1 MRMESE
7 SLADTTT
14 QASGKQCHRHCVG
27 GVQTYFT
34 KEVMSWGD
42 PRIQLSFVLCMVMSM
57 CLIAAQESS
66 ALAQASGASSATEP
80 ANAGNTDAVNLSS
93 SSNSEE
99 SQTPVTKIPE
109 TPLEILQ
116 GLGVFVY
123 PLGLASVLVLWV
135 TIERL
140 VVLRRSRVIPQPFVR
155 RFFEHM
161 REGHLDPK
169 TSLQLCE
176 ENGSPIAA
184 VFAHG
189 VRKWGKPSV
198 EVEQAIIDGGER
210 QTSQLRKHIR
220 VLNGAATVAPL
231 IGLLGTVAGMIES
244 FNTIAAKQ
252 AMGRTEDLAAGIGLA
267 LLTTA
272 AGLLIAI
279 PALIM
284 YMYFAGRVDSLI
296 IEMDGLAQD
305 LVDLISAEG
314 MADQDRL
321 ARAPAAIGKST
332 DVKKPA

>member
-1 MRMESE
+1 METKFNETEFSE
-7 SLADTTT
+7 TATKRAASRSMTTYRRKAGRLAFTGSSSVRRKAGAFAVLTLMCLTVAITTT
-14 QASGKQCHRHCVG
+14 HRSAV
-27 GVQTYFT
+27 
-34 KEVMSWGD
+34 
-42 PRIQLSFVLCMVMSM
+42 
-57 CLIAAQESS
+57 AQPGSETRSDV
-66 ALAQASGASSATEP
+66 SSATKPVNE
-80 ANAGNTDAVNLSS
+80 NVGTDGNKPLPT
-93 SSNSEE
+93 
-99 SQTPVTKIPE
+99 TIPE
-109 TPLEILQ
+109 TPLEILSA
-116 GLGVFVY
+116 LGVFVY
-123 PLGLASVLVLWV
+123 PLGLASVIVLWV

-155 RFFEHM
+155 RFFDHM

-176 ENGSPIAA
+176 ENGSPIAD

-220 VLNGAATVAPL
+220 VLNGAATIAPL
-231 IGLLGTVAGMIES
+231 IGLLGTVAGMISS
-244 FNTIAAKQ
+244 FNMIAAKQ

-272 AGLLIAI
+272 AGLIIAI

-314 MADQDRL
+314 LAEQ
-321 ARAPAAIGKST
+321 ARAAKVAAAAGKST
-332 DVKKPA
+332 DLKKPA